1 MGSGLATVGA
11 SRVRVK
17 PGPEGF
23 GAEIGGV
30 DLAGGLSAAEVAAVQ
45 AAFARHS
52 VVWFRDQPL
61 THSQLEALSLQ
72 LGAFG
77 AEPYAAPLPG
87 HPHILEVRRE
97 PQETVAVFGGGWH
110 SDWSFLETPP
120 AATLLHAKIIPPV
133 GGDTLFADGSRAW
146 EALDGRRKRALEGL
160 RGWHSA
166 TGPYGPEGYFA
177 KETGRVGM
185 TIYSSPEADCRIS
198 HPLVRTHPVTG
209 RKSLFISPG
218 YTVGIEGMS
227 PDESRPL
234 LEDLF
239 AHMTEDRFVLRHRWA
254 ADTLTIWDNRCVL
267 HHATGGYDGHRRVLH
282 RTTLVGE
289 RPV

>member
-1 MGSGLATVGA
+1 MYPEVAVKSATGLWV
-11 SRVRVK
+11 S

-23 GAEIGGV
+23 GAGIGGV
-30 DLAGGLSAAEVAAVQ
+30 DLSRGLSPDDLAAVQ
-45 AAFARHS
+45 AAFARYS

-61 THSQLEALSLQ
+61 THPQLEALSRQ
-72 LGAFG
+72 LGDFG
-77 AEPYAAPLPG
+77 DEPYAAPLPD

-97 PQETVAVFGGGWH
+97 PEETVTVFGGGWH

-133 GGDTLFADGSRAW
+133 GGDTLFADGSRAY
-146 EALDGRRKRALEGL
+146 EALDSATKQAIAGL

-185 TIYSSPEADCRIS
+185 TIYSSPDADKRLS

-209 RKSLFISPG
+209 RRSLFISPG
-218 YTVGIEGMS
+218 YTVGIEGMD
-227 PDESRPL
+227 PAESSPL
-234 LEDLF
+234 LARLF
-239 AHMTEDRFVLRHRWA
+239 AHMTEDRFVIRHSWA
-254 ADTLTIWDNRCVL
+254 PDTLTLWDNRCVL

>member
-1 MGSGLATVGA
+1 MYPEAAATRATELWVTP
-11 SRVRVK
+11 R
-17 PGPEGF
+17 PDGF

-30 DLAGGLSAAEVAAVQ
+30 DLAKGLSPPEVQAVN

-52 VVWFRDQPL
+52 VIWFRDQPL
-61 THSQLEALSLQ
+61 THPQLEALSLQ
-72 LGAFG
+72 LGVFG
-77 AEPYAAPLPG
+77 QEPYAAPLEG

-110 SDWSFLETPP
+110 SDWSFLDTPP

-133 GGDTLFADGSRAW
+133 GGDTLFADGSRAY
-146 EALDGRRKRALEGL
+146 EALDAGKQRALEGL
-160 RGWHSA
+160 RAYHSA
-166 TGPYGPEGYFA
+166 TGPYGSEGYFA

-185 TIYSSPEADCRIS
+185 TIYSSREADKRHG
-198 HPLVRTHPVTG
+198 HPLVRTHPVSG

-218 YTVGIEGMS
+218 YTVGIEGMD
-227 PDESRPL
+227 PTESGPL
-234 LEDLF
+234 LAELF
-239 AHMTEDRFVLRHRWA
+239 AHMVEDRFVYRHRWA
-254 ADTLTIWDNRCVL
+254 ADTLTLWDNRCVL
-267 HHATGGYDGHRRVLH
+267 HYALGGYDGHRRVLH

>member
-1 MGSGLATVGA
+1 MGSPVVTETA
-11 SRVRVK
+11 STLRVT
-17 PGPEGF
+17 PGPDGF
-23 GAEIGGV
+23 GASIEGV
-30 DLAGGLSAAEVAAVQ
+30 DLAKGLSSTDRDLVL

-61 THSQLEALSLQ
+61 PHEQLEALSLQ

-77 AEPYAAPLPG
+77 QEPYAAPLPG

-97 PQETVAVFGGGWH
+97 PEERVAIFGAGWH
-110 SDWSFLETPP
+110 SDWSFLEQPP

-146 EALDGRRKRALEGL
+146 EALSPADQRALEGL
-160 RGWHSA
+160 RTFHSA
-166 TGPYGPEGYFA
+166 AGPYGPEGYFA

-185 TIYSSPEADCRIS
+185 TIYSSPEAEKRFS
-198 HPLVRTHPVTG
+198 HPMVRTHPVSG

-218 YTVGIEGMS
+218 YTVGVEGMD
-227 PDESRPL
+227 PAESAPL
-234 LEDLF
+234 LARLF
-239 AHMTEDRFVLRHRWA
+239 AHMIEDRFVLRHSWA
-254 ADTLTIWDNRCVL
+254 ADTLTMWDNRCVL

-289 RPV
+289 RPC